1 MFQIQNAQDNAKSGK
16 KRIWKDYVEEAAVEA
31 VEEQEKKEM
40 DSERK
45 VTDFSQIFRLPIFL
59 QVTLT
64 EVLVTEVTEEGKFYA
79 CNVSDGPALETLMEG
94 LRFDPEFCFLSLFSS
109 KSIFH
114 LNL

>member
-1 MFQIQNAQDNAKSGK
+1 M
-16 KRIWKDYVEEAAVEA
+16 EA

-45 VTDFSQIFRLPIFL
+45 
-59 QVTLT
+59 VTLT

-109 KSIFH
+109 PFFT
-114 LNL
+114 

>member
-45 VTDFSQIFRLPIFL
+45 VTDFSQIS
-59 QVTLT
+59 V
-64 EVLVTEVTEEGKFYA
+64 Y
-79 CNVSDGPALETLMEG
+79 
-94 LRFDPEFCFLSLFSS
+94 LFFSR
-109 KSIFH
+109 
-114 LNL
+114 

>member
-1 MFQIQNAQDNAKSGK
+1 M
-16 KRIWKDYVEEAAVEA
+16 EA

-79 CNVSDGPALETLMEG
+79 CNVSDGQMPPQIPPQVARLTLTKTS
-94 LRFDPEFCFLSLFSS
+94 CSNILSRPTP
-109 KSIFH
+109 
-114 LNL
+114 

>member
-1 MFQIQNAQDNAKSGK
+1 M
-16 KRIWKDYVEEAAVEA
+16 EA

-109 KSIFH
+109 PFFTW
-114 LNL
+114 